1 MGSPIPE
8 VEPPRERGAMEDL
21 ARDPAG
27 GTPLRSDRSILN
39 CPAIGFLSVPPT
51 ADQAPLPPQP

>member
-1 MGSPIPE
+1 
-8 VEPPRERGAMEDL
+8 MEDL